1 MQTAAPGLDKRITA
15 GNLAPSTAQEA
26 RLHTHHAYQISA
38 PGATPA
44 FAPLHPEPLKA
55 GHIRIGIRACGLN
68 FADLLMIEGKYQ
80 DTPPAPFTL
89 GMEVAGDVLE
99 VGPDVTGFAPGDRV
113 AAFPGQGGLAP
124 EVCVTANRCLP
135 LPATMAYETAAAFQV
150 AYGTSHLA
158 LDHKARLQPGETLFV
173 TGAAGGVG
181 LTAVE
186 IGKRMGARVIAS
198 ARGAE
203 KLAIA
208 RAAGADHLID
218 SDSPDLRGQL
228 KALGGLDVM
237 YDSVGGPAFMEALR
251 ATRPEGR
258 LLAIGFAGG
267 EVPQVPANLL
277 LVKNLSVMGLYW
289 GGYLTFRPEVL
300 TASLHTLAAWI
311 AEGSLRTH
319 IGARFPLARAAEAL
333 EMLRARKSTGKIVVT
348 VD

>member
-1 MQTAAPGLDKRITA
+1 MPR
-15 GNLAPSTAQEA
+15 
-26 RLHTHHAYQISA
+26 
-38 PGATPA
+38 PA
-44 FAPLHPEPLKA
+44 LKA
-55 GHIRIGIRACGLN
+55 GEIRIRTRACGLN

-80 DTPPAPFTL
+80 DTPQTPFTL
-89 GMEVAGDVLE
+89 GMEVAGEVLE
-99 VGPDVTGFAPGDRV
+99 IGPGVTGFAPGDRV
-113 AAFPGQGGLAP
+113 AGFPGQGGLAP
-124 EVCVTANRCLP
+124 EVCVAASRCLP
-135 LPATMAYETAAAFQV
+135 LPANMAYDTAAAFQV

-186 IGKRMGARVIAS
+186 IGKRMGARIIAS
-198 ARGAE
+198 ARGAD
-203 KLAIA
+203 KLEIA

-228 KALGGLDVM
+228 KALGGIDVM
-237 YDSVGGPAFMEALR
+237 YDSVGGPGFLEALR

-289 GGYLTFRPEVL
+289 GGYLAFRPEVL
-300 TASLHTLAAWI
+300 TASLQTLAAWI
-311 AEGSLRTH
+311 AEGHLRPH
-319 IGARFPLARAAEAL
+319 IGARFPLDRAAEAL

>member
-1 MQTAAPGLDKRITA
+1 MRAFQLAEIGALPHFAEVDLPAPAEG
-15 GNLAPSTAQEA
+15 EV
-26 RLHTHHAYQISA
+26 QIDIA
-38 PGATPA
+38 
-44 FAPLHPEPLKA
+44 
-55 GHIRIGIRACGLN
+55 ACGLN
-68 FADLLMIEGKYQ
+68 FADLLMQSGKYQ
-80 DTPPAPFTL
+80 ERPTPPFTL
-89 GMEVAGDVLE
+89 GMEIAGTVRAL
-99 VGPDVTGFAPGDRV
+99 GPGVTGFAPGDRV
-113 AAFPGQGGLAP
+113 AAFPGLGGLAP
-124 EVCVTANRCLP
+124 RANVAAARCLI
-135 LPATMAYETAAAFQV
+135 LPASLDFVTGAAFQV

-198 ARGAE
+198 ARGPE
-203 KLAIA
+203 KLEIA

-228 KALGGLDVM
+228 KALGGIDVL
-237 YDSVGGPAFMEALR
+237 YDSVGGPAFTEALR

-267 EVPQVPANLL
+267 DVPQVPANLL

-289 GGYLTFRPEVL
+289 GGYLTFRPDVL
-300 TASLHTLAAWI
+300 TDSLKTLAGWI
-311 AEGSLRTH
+311 AEGSLRPH
-319 IGARFPLARAAEAL
+319 IGATFPLDRAAEAL

-348 VD
+348 LT

>member
-1 MQTAAPGLDKRITA
+1 MLT
-15 GNLAPSTAQEA
+15 
-26 RLHTHHAYQISA
+26 YQISG

-44 FAPLHPEPLKA
+44 FAPMHHSSLKA
-55 GHIRIGIRACGLN
+55 GEIRIRIRACGLN

-80 DTPPAPFTL
+80 DTPQPPFTL

-99 VGPDVTGFAPGDRV
+99 VGPEVTGFAPGDRV

-124 EVCVTANRCLP
+124 EVCVAANRCLP
-135 LPATMAYETAAAFQV
+135 LPASMDYETAAAFQV

-237 YDSVGGPAFMEALR
+237 YDSVGGPAFQEALR

-267 EVPQVPANLL
+267 DVPQVPANLL

-289 GGYLTFRPEVL
+289 GGYLAFRPDVL
-300 TASLHTLAAWI
+300 TTSLKTLAGWI
-311 AEGSLRTH
+311 AEGSLRPH
-319 IGARFPLARAAEAL
+319 IGARFPLDRAPEAL
-333 EMLRARKSTGKIVVT
+333 EMLRTRKSTGKIVVT

>member
-1 MQTAAPGLDKRITA
+1 MLT
-15 GNLAPSTAQEA
+15 
-26 RLHTHHAYQISA
+26 YQISG

-44 FAPLHPEPLKA
+44 FAPLTHSALKA
-55 GHIRIGIRACGLN
+55 GEIRIRIRACGLN

-80 DTPPAPFTL
+80 DTPQPPFTL

-99 VGPDVTGFAPGDRV
+99 VGPEVTGFAPGDRV

-124 EVCVTANRCLP
+124 EVCVAANRCLP
-135 LPATMAYETAAAFQV
+135 LPAGIDYETGAAFQV

-237 YDSVGGPAFMEALR
+237 YDSVGGPAFQEALR

-267 EVPQVPANLL
+267 DVPQVPANLL

-289 GGYLTFRPEVL
+289 GGYLAFRPEVL
-300 TASLHTLAAWI
+300 TGSLQTLATWI
-311 AEGSLRTH
+311 AEGSLHPH
-319 IGARFPLARAAEAL
+319 IGARFPLDRTAEAL

-348 VD
+348 VP